1 MHVSDFSFELPSELI
16 AQEPAAE
23 RTASRLMAVSRREDT
38 RARHTTFAH
47 LPEFLRDGDVL
58 VVNRTRVVPAR
69 MFAKRADGTQFEI
82 LFLHKRDEHHFMA
95 WAKPGKKLRPGNMLD
110 VMGGGRVT
118 FRGRE
123 GDRAALFEVDGRDSV
138 DALLERSGHVP
149 LPPYIHR
156 GDVGTDR
163 ERYQTIFAREPGSVA
178 APTAGLHFNEALLA
192 SLRANGVRITEI
204 TLHVGPGTFQP
215 LFNEEVET
223 NHLHAEK
230 FAIEAG
236 TLRQVALAKREG
248 RRVVAVGTTVT
259 RTIEHAARE
268 GWIDEPFQDRSGET
282 SLFLYPGAAFL
293 SVNALITNFHLP
305 RSSLLMLVCAF
316 MGTERALACYRDA
329 IERGYRFF
337 SYGDA
342 MLIA

>member
-1 MHVSDFSFELPSELI
+1 MV
-16 AQEPAAE
+16 
-23 RTASRLMAVSRREDT
+23 VSRHGD
-38 RARHTTFAH
+38 ASVQHTTFAH
-47 LPEFLRDGDVL
+47 LPEFLRAGDVL
-58 VVNRTRVVPAR
+58 VVNRTRVIPAR
-69 MFAKRADGTQFEI
+69 MFASRADGTQFEI
-82 LFLHKRDEHHFMA
+82 FFLHKRDESHFMA
-95 WAKPGKKLRPGNMLD
+95 WAKPGKKLRPGDVLD
-110 VMGGGRVT
+110 VVGGGRIT
-118 FRGRE
+118 FLGRE
-123 GDRAALFEVDGRDSV
+123 GGRAALFEIVDGGTV
-138 DALLERSGHVP
+138 EALLERSGHVP

-156 GDVGTDR
+156 GDVGADR

-192 SLRANGVRITEI
+192 SLRANGVRIAEI

-215 LFNEEVET
+215 LFHEEVEK
-223 NHLHAEK
+223 NQLHAER
-230 FAIEAG
+230 FSIEAG
-236 TLRQVALAKREG
+236 TLQELARARRDS
-248 RRVVAVGTTVT
+248 RRVCAVGTTVT

-282 SLFLYPGAAFL
+282 SLFLYPGAEFL
-293 SVNALITNFHLP
+293 AVSALITNFHLP